1 MRKLL
6 VLLLL
11 GLLIVGGLISSSCA
25 SMEVEVGPL
34 LIKTSEIVA
43 GQAFAVEAS
52 VMNIG
57 ENDGTFTASIRLDEK
72 VFDKKKVRIAAGDT
86 EIILFDCIVETPGTH
101 TLKLNDS
108 STVFTALKPA
118 DFEVTFLSIP
128 SEVYMRGTIVIEVN
142 VTNIGE
148 VEGIY
153 NARLMVNGTE
163 TASEDVMLAPGAI
176 ETISFTMTIDIPGT
190 YNISLD
196 EATATLAV
204 FLAFPDPNLEAV
216 IRENLNKPE
225 GPIYM
230 ADMETII
237 ILEAQDRD
245 ISDLTGLEFCT
256 NLQELQLS
264 QNNISDLSPVAS
276 LTKLVVLDLGSYQ
289 YESSMLLGNNI
300 SDISPLAGLT
310 NLEELWLADNNISD
324 ISVLAGLT
332 GLQELQLS
340 QNNISDLSP
349 LAGLTNLVNLELIG
363 NNISDISPLAGH
375 TNLEHLRFDNNNI
388 SDISVLA
395 GLTNL
400 IELGLGYN
408 NIGDSGIS
416 LVAGLTNLQDLRF
429 GNSNISD
436 ISFVTGL
443 TNLLVLHFY
452 ENNISDIS
460 PLAGLTNLY
469 ELHFYKNNIS
479 DISVLAGLTN
489 LYELSLGGNNI
500 SDISPLVANSGLAEG
515 DFIGLF
521 PNPLSTTSIN
531 IYVPQLEER
540 GVVFPH

>member
-225 GPIYM
+225 SPIYM

-363 NNISDISPLAGH
+363 
-375 TNLEHLRFDNNNI
+375 NNI